1 MKLDPGQVCVRSWR
15 SRDCSERGLEEKRVN
30 AWQLRPGHIVRAVL
44 QQGQHLKTDG
54 ERGTTRER
62 GGRCVS
68 GVWAAQHCRAWCGDE
83 QLRKEALRNLQRSS
97 SDSSDRRDMAS
108 CCRLVG
114 TREEAVKAGRMW
126 VANLGS
132 ICSWGLHWK
141 LSLGIIRE
149 SDLTKS
155 DRWTLRRARLEG
167 DGGDKDAPHTWWVC
181 FNPAEK
187 ISNSLEIRNSGT

>member
-1 MKLDPGQVCVRSWR
+1 M
-15 SRDCSERGLEEKRVN
+15 EREERQGSEEKDVCQECEQPST
-30 AWQLRPGHIVRAVL
+30 AGHSV
-44 QQGQHLKTDG
+44 
-54 ERGTTRER
+54 EMSNW
-62 GGRCVS
+62 GRRHW
-68 GVWAAQHCRAWCGDE
+68 GICR
-83 QLRKEALRNLQRSS
+83 EALLTVLTGE
-97 SDSSDRRDMAS
+97 MAS

-149 SDLTKS
+149 SNLTKS